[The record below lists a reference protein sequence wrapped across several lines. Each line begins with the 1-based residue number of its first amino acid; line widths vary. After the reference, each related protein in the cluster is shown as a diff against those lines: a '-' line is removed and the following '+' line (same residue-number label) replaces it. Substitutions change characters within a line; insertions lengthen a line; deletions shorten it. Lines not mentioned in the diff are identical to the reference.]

1 MALMK
6 HPNGNITDVPES
18 KVERNLSRGF
28 TVVDAENAQPK
39 RIARTSSTRTR
50 PGPEQAP
57 QVADDDTNEEIL

>member
-1 MALMK
+1 MVLMK
-6 HPNGNITDVPES
+6 HSNGNITDVPES

-39 RIARTSSTRTR
+39 RIARTSSTRTS

-57 QVADDDTNEEIL
+57 QVADVTNEEIL

>member
-39 RIARTSSTRTR
+39 RIVRTSSNRTR

-57 QVADDDTNEEIL
+57 QEADDTNEEIL